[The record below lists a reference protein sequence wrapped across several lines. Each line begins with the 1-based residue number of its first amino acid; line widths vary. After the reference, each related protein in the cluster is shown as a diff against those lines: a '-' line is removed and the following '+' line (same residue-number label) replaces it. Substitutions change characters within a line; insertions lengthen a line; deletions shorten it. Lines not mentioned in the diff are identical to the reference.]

1 MAEVEYGGIK
11 VGGSK
16 ALLIIPLLGTIIG
29 GLWGGFEVYQR
40 YLDME
45 AKIASYTA
53 PDLTGIEQELAVIQ
67 ETLISVSESVEL
79 ARDYTRTIKN
89 DLKDDIARQE
99 TLMERLEDKV
109 NSSQD
114 EIDTTIDTAEE
125 RFDARRDAL
134 YSDTDRKIKEL
145 EERLNARLQRALDNP
160 LANQENN
167 MPKVGGKKFAYTA
180 KGKAKAKSYAKKTGK
195 SVRPHMKKK

>member
-45 AKIASYTA
+45 AKISSYTA
-53 PDLTGIEQELAVIQ
+53 PDLTGIKQELAVIE

-89 DLKDDIARQE
+89 DLKDDLARQE
-99 TLMERLEDKV
+99 QLMERLEDKV

-114 EIDTTIDTAEE
+114 EIDATIDTAEE

-160 LANQENN
+160 LAN
-167 MPKVGGKKFAYTA
+167 
-180 KGKAKAKSYAKKTGK
+180 
-195 SVRPHMKKK
+195 

>member
-1 MAEVEYGGIK
+1 MSIITRTADLFYTFRFLKILTTPFEKTDAYKLGIIDIKGKRDKNVLVDDDKKKKSYTAFHRLVFNVKRLMATVGAGG
-11 VGGSK
+11 
-16 ALLIIPLLGTIIG
+16 
-29 GLWGGFEVYQR
+29 
-40 YLDME
+40 
-45 AKIASYTA
+45 KIASYTA
-53 PDLTGIEQELAVIQ
+53 PDLTGIEQELAVIE

-114 EIDTTIDTAEE
+114 EIDETIDTAEE

-160 LANQENN
+160 LAN
-167 MPKVGGKKFAYTA
+167 
-180 KGKAKAKSYAKKTGK
+180 
-195 SVRPHMKKK
+195 

>member
-53 PDLTGIEQELAVIQ
+53 PDLTGIEQELAVIE
-67 ETLISVSESVEL
+67 ETLISVSDSVEQ
-79 ARDYTRTIKN
+79 ARDYTRSIKN
-89 DLKDDIARQE
+89 DLKDDLTRQE
-99 TLMERLEDKV
+99 ALMERLEDKV
-109 NSSQD
+109 NASQD
-114 EIDTTIDTAEE
+114 EIDATIDVAGE

-145 EERLNARLQRALDNP
+145 EERLGNKLQRALDNP
-160 LANQENN
+160 LAN
-167 MPKVGGKKFAYTA
+167 
-180 KGKAKAKSYAKKTGK
+180 
-195 SVRPHMKKK
+195 

>member
-53 PDLTGIEQELAVIQ
+53 PDLTGIEQELAVME

-89 DLKDDIARQE
+89 DLKDDLARQE
-99 TLMERLEDKV
+99 SLMERLEDKV

-114 EIDTTIDTAEE
+114 EIDATIDTAEE

-160 LANQENN
+160 LANQEND
-167 MPKVGGKKFAYTA
+167 MPNVGGKKFAYTP

-195 SVRPHMKKK
+195 SVKRMKKK

>member
-16 ALLIIPLLGTIIG
+16 LLLIIPLLSMLG
-29 GLWGGFEVYQR
+29 GGAWAGFELYNEFRVLRATVMEYQP
-40 YLDME
+40 
-45 AKIASYTA
+45 
-53 PDLTGIEQELAVIQ
+53 PDISGIEKNIAVIE

-79 ARDYTRTIKN
+79 AREYTRTIKN
-89 DLKDDIARQE
+89 DLKDDLARQE

-109 NSSQD
+109 NGSQD
-114 EIDTTIDTAEE
+114 KINETIDVADE

-145 EERLNARLQRALDNP
+145 EDRLGAKLQRALDNP
-160 LANQENN
+160 LAN
-167 MPKVGGKKFAYTA
+167 
-180 KGKAKAKSYAKKTGK
+180 
-195 SVRPHMKKK
+195 